1 MTPGEV
7 LIAPKIAAPSTMARG
22 WRPVGVNEII
32 HYRDIVV
39 AIIARPTN
47 STSPKIAPT
56 AFVMV
61 AEVYDTRNDTSLM
74 LLFSAVNSVARRIE
88 CRSGTRHVRS
98 DPNSVKRLCTRP
110 IEQLLIPLAN
120 HRAAIPSHDCLHGP
134 VKESNRDP
142 HRIEDS

>member
-74 LLFSAVNSVARRIE
+74 LLFSAVNRRL
-88 CRSGTRHVRS
+88 R
-98 DPNSVKRLCTRP
+98 
-110 IEQLLIPLAN
+110 
-120 HRAAIPSHDCLHGP
+120 
-134 VKESNRDP
+134 
-142 HRIEDS
+142 